1 MLTKCKISIHTDVMF
16 IPSSSHYHVL
26 AGKYYY
32 EPAHWVVVLSRESQ
46 EEHNYGLPYVR
57 YYNFVTKPTRK
68 QISEVRHSFKVCYDM
83 YEHY

>member
-1 MLTKCKISIHTDVMF
+1 MLSKCKISIHTDVIY
-16 IPSSSHYHVL
+16 IP
-26 AGKYYY
+26 ADKYTHS
-32 EPAHWVVVLSRESQ
+32 PAHWVVVFSRQ
-46 EEHNYGLPYVR
+46 TQKEHNYGLSYVR